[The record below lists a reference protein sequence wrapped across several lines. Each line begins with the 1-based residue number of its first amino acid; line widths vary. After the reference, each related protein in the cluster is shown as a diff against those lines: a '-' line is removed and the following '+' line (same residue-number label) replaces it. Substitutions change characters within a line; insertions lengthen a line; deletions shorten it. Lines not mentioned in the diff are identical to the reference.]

1 VSHPEL
7 DRAPVDAALGG
18 GAESGPL
25 VTWAIRV
32 LEREIARRLP
42 DRRAEHRKYR
52 TARLVAWRLWR
63 QNVLRD

>member
-1 VSHPEL
+1 VSRPEL

-42 DRRAEHRKYR
+42 EPPG
-52 TARLVAWRLWR
+52 
-63 QNVLRD
+63 